1 MKELNSFRKYL
12 RISES
17 FNESLSEFIDKS
29 DELSKLPPEDVQGA
43 KDALEQVYNE
53 GNIVSPQN
61 IDQVPN
67 KPGVYFLW
75 MSSEGAKV
83 IDDIVKELGVEDDKQ
98 LTGGCTIKS
107 IKGKT
112 YLLVYVGRIYGSL
125 NKRLGDHMARKD
137 FNLSAITTGGDSV
150 FTQKLGSLLSKGGG
164 RDNQYYEN
172 ANEFEDGTQVTRFI
186 SGSPDNVVQTFG
198 SYDTY
203 NGGVNLNDFTSGSD
217 ALGVLGVPSLVH
229 LDKLNPKQE
238 FGTLY
243 ATASVTVGGINDH
256 FTQALQTNVSHSR
269 IAEHNEERNYFY
281 TSDGNALRL
290 SGSYQYSASRVQSMA
305 HDTRLFRAFYQGN
318 ILELPALNQLSPKA
332 FAYLNEFKGDFL
344 TIGSLKKNHFK
355 P

>member
-12 RISES
+12 RVNES
-17 FNESLSEFIDKS
+17 FKESLSEFIDKS
-29 DELSKLPPEDVQGA
+29 DELSKLPSEDVKSA

-61 IDQVPN
+61 MDQVPN

-164 RDNQYYEN
+164 RDNQYYEKLRN
-172 ANEFEDGTQVTRFI
+172 FVDDNMLIQYHVMGEVEAKKGSIERDAIEALEKKFIKGCSLYFNDSDVPRAITHTIINRLKGVKGLKDLSKGSTLIDSFGVKKDNLTPEQFNSIVKEFEKQGYEVEKASDKNMVLKNPITLQKVTDISNKALGLNLELNKYF
-186 SGSPDNVVQTFG
+186 SGST
-198 SYDTY
+198 T
-203 NGGVNLNDFTSGSD
+203 
-217 ALGVLGVPSLVH
+217 
-229 LDKLNPKQE
+229 
-238 FGTLY
+238 TLLKY
-243 ATASVTVGGINDH
+243 I
-256 FTQALQTNVSHSR
+256 
-269 IAEHNEERNYFY
+269 
-281 TSDGNALRL
+281 
-290 SGSYQYSASRVQSMA
+290 
-305 HDTRLFRAFYQGN
+305 
-318 ILELPALNQLSPKA
+318 K
-332 FAYLNEFKGDFL
+332 KG
-344 TIGSLKKNHFK
+344 
-355 P
+355 

>member
-1 MKELNSFRKYL
+1 MKELNNFRKYL
-12 RISES
+12 RVSEA

-29 DELSKLPPEDVQGA
+29 DELSKLPPEDVQSA

-61 IDQVPN
+61 MDQVPN
-67 KPGVYFLW
+67 KPGIYFLW

-164 RDNQYYEN
+164 RDNQYYEKLRN
-172 ANEFEDGTQVTRFI
+172 FVDDNMLIQYHVMGEVEAKKGSIERDAIEALEKKFIKGCSLYFNDHSVPKAIKHTIINRLKGFKGLKDLSKGNTLIDSFGVKEDNLTPEQFNSIVKEFEKQGYEVEKASDKNMVLKNPITLQKVTDI
-186 SGSPDNVVQTFG
+186 SNK
-198 SYDTY
+198 
-203 NGGVNLNDFTSGSD
+203 
-217 ALGVLGVPSLVH
+217 ALGLNL
-229 LDKLNPKQE
+229 KLNKYFGAPKT
-238 FGTLY
+238 TLLKY
-243 ATASVTVGGINDH
+243 I
-256 FTQALQTNVSHSR
+256 
-269 IAEHNEERNYFY
+269 
-281 TSDGNALRL
+281 
-290 SGSYQYSASRVQSMA
+290 
-305 HDTRLFRAFYQGN
+305 
-318 ILELPALNQLSPKA
+318 K
-332 FAYLNEFKGDFL
+332 KG
-344 TIGSLKKNHFK
+344 
-355 P
+355 

>member
-1 MKELNSFRKYL
+1 MEELNSFRKYL
-12 RISES
+12 RISEA

-29 DELSKLPPEDVQGA
+29 DELSKLPPEDVQSA
-43 KDALEQVYNE
+43 KDAIEQVYNE

-83 IDDIVKELGVEDDKQ
+83 IDDIVKELGVEDNKQ

-164 RDNQYYEN
+164 RDNQYYEKLRNFVDDNMLIQYHVMGEVKAQKGSVERDAIN
-172 ANEFEDGTQVTRFI
+172 ALEKKFIKGCSLYFNDSDVPKAITHTIINRLKGVKDLKGLSKGNTLIDSFGVKYDNLTPEQFNSIVKEFEKQGYEVEKASDKGVVLKNPITLQKVTDI
-186 SGSPDNVVQTFG
+186 SNK
-198 SYDTY
+198 
-203 NGGVNLNDFTSGSD
+203 
-217 ALGVLGVPSLVH
+217 ALGLNL
-229 LDKLNPKQE
+229 KLNKY
-238 FGTLY
+238 FGAPPTTLLKY
-243 ATASVTVGGINDH
+243 ID
-256 FTQALQTNVSHSR
+256 
-269 IAEHNEERNYFY
+269 
-281 TSDGNALRL
+281 
-290 SGSYQYSASRVQSMA
+290 
-305 HDTRLFRAFYQGN
+305 
-318 ILELPALNQLSPKA
+318 
-332 FAYLNEFKGDFL
+332 KG
-344 TIGSLKKNHFK
+344 
-355 P
+355 

>member
-43 KDALEQVYNE
+43 KDELEQVYNE

-67 KPGVYFLW
+67 KPGIYFLW
-75 MSSEGAKV
+75 MSPEGAKV

-164 RDNQYYEN
+164 RDNQYYEKLRNFADDNMLIQYHVMGEVEAKKGSVERGAIN
-172 ANEFEDGTQVTRFI
+172 ALEKKFIKGCSLYFNDQDVPKAIAHTIINRLKGVKNLKGLSKGNTLIDSFGIKHDNLTPEQFNSIVKEFEKQGYEVEKASDKDMVFKNPITLQKVTDV
-186 SGSPDNVVQTFG
+186 SNK
-198 SYDTY
+198 
-203 NGGVNLNDFTSGSD
+203 
-217 ALGVLGVPSLVH
+217 ALG
-229 LDKLNPKQE
+229 LN
-238 FGTLY
+238 
-243 ATASVTVGGINDH
+243 
-256 FTQALQTNVSHSR
+256 
-269 IAEHNEERNYFY
+269 
-281 TSDGNALRL
+281 
-290 SGSYQYSASRVQSMA
+290 
-305 HDTRLFRAFYQGN
+305 
-318 ILELPALNQLSPKA
+318 LELNKYFAAPPTAL
-332 FAYLNEFKGDFL
+332 
-344 TIGSLKKNHFK
+344 LKYIKK
-355 P
+355 

>member
-164 RDNQYYEN
+164 RDNQYYEKLRNFVDDNMLIQYYVMGEVKAQKGSVERDAIN
-172 ANEFEDGTQVTRFI
+172 ALEKKFIKGCSLYFNDQDVPKAITHTIINRLKGVKNLKGLSKGNTLIDSFGIKYDNLTPEQFNSIVKEFEKQGYEVEKASDKDMVFKNPITLQKVTDV
-186 SGSPDNVVQTFG
+186 SNK
-198 SYDTY
+198 
-203 NGGVNLNDFTSGSD
+203 
-217 ALGVLGVPSLVH
+217 ALGLNL
-229 LDKLNPKQE
+229 KLNKY
-238 FGTLY
+238 FGAPPTTLLKY
-243 ATASVTVGGINDH
+243 ID
-256 FTQALQTNVSHSR
+256 
-269 IAEHNEERNYFY
+269 
-281 TSDGNALRL
+281 
-290 SGSYQYSASRVQSMA
+290 
-305 HDTRLFRAFYQGN
+305 
-318 ILELPALNQLSPKA
+318 
-332 FAYLNEFKGDFL
+332 KG
-344 TIGSLKKNHFK
+344 
-355 P
+355 